1 MIPKK
6 INSLQADKLR
16 LINLLEPDFN
26 FLNGMVS
33 RKFMKAA
40 ERNNLI
46 AKEQFGS
53 RKGHSAIEH
62 AINKVLTMDYFRVA
76 KISAIVCANDAK
88 SCYDRIVLRAA
99 FLALRAMGI
108 PAPTINSMF
117 STIKRMEHFTRT
129 AFGTSNTK
137 YGGKNEELD
146 PDGVLQGNAFGPGIW
161 VGVSTPILQ
170 MMRGKDYGVK
180 FLQILS
186 NEISHIC
193 GFAFVDDA
201 DIVQAG
207 EPGESR
213 TTLLLKAQAALNA
226 WEEGIY
232 ATGGALVPTK
242 SDWVMIDYKWRG
254 TEWNYTGMQKDE
266 KMKVKNSQRIEEP
279 LQQLCHS
286 TGRLTLGVHIAPDG
300 NWRDERNYLNDK
312 AKQWAANIRESNI

>member
-1 MIPKK
+1 MLNIATATGFSFKRWQRSLDVMIPKK

-53 RKGHSAIEH
+53 RKGNSAIEH

-129 AFGTSNTK
+129 AFGTSDTK
-137 YGGKNEELD
+137 YGGKNEEYAGWNMD
-146 PDGVLQGNAFGPGIW
+146 Y
-161 VGVSTPILQ
+161 VS
-170 MMRGKDYGVK
+170 
-180 FLQILS
+180 
-186 NEISHIC
+186 
-193 GFAFVDDA
+193 
-201 DIVQAG
+201 
-207 EPGESR
+207 GESR
-213 TTLLLKAQAALNA
+213 
-226 WEEGIY
+226 
-232 ATGGALVPTK
+232 
-242 SDWVMIDYKWRG
+242 
-254 TEWNYTGMQKDE
+254 
-266 KMKVKNSQRIEEP
+266 
-279 LQQLCHS
+279 
-286 TGRLTLGVHIAPDG
+286 
-300 NWRDERNYLNDK
+300 ER
-312 AKQWAANIRESNI
+312 RS